1 MDSVTLPQL
10 EQAINYWRN
19 LTPSAGEDHRLC
31 PEASALA
38 TPYALM
44 IMSHRRELPTV
55 ELDARPRGAADL
67 GSRPEV
73 NVNGAGRRA
82 RRSDGCAGAVARH
95 GPDQPLSSAW
105 MSCTRASTPM
115 LLLASTRDS
124 PLPSNR

>member
-55 ELDARPRGAADL
+55 ELDEARPRGC
-67 GSRPEV
+67 RP
-73 NVNGAGRRA
+73 G
-82 RRSDGCAGAVARH
+82 
-95 GPDQPLSSAW
+95 QP
-105 MSCTRASTPM
+105 P
-115 LLLASTRDS
+115 
-124 PLPSNR
+124 

>member
-55 ELDARPRGAADL
+55 ELDERPRGAADL

-73 NVNGAGRRA
+73 NVNGAGRPGA
-82 RRSDGCAGAVARH
+82 AIGWPPGAVARH
-95 GPDQPLSSAW
+95 GLI
-105 MSCTRASTPM
+105 
-115 LLLASTRDS
+115 S
-124 PLPSNR
+124 P